1 MLKVRKGL
9 GLDVI
14 SSKALA
20 DSLDRC
26 IDPNEPFFNTLVRIL
41 ATRCMTSA
49 EYFAAGSHRGGGHEM
64 TEPAGEFR
72 HYGLATE
79 IYTHFTSPIRRY
91 ADLMVHRQ
99 LYSAISSSSSSTVV
113 GGGGDDIIRLRN
125 LESLCINL
133 NRRHRNAQFAGRAS
147 IEYFVGQAIKSG
159 RLSMVT
165 DDDRRRHCHPYEQD
179 GFIIRVFV
187 NGIVVYVPR
196 FGIEGLIRLDDIRRS
211 LRDMSSPGTD
221 ITGTTG
227 TTTGSNYYYIDEE
240 VVVADART
248 DDHED
253 GDQKKF
259 DPDEFVLD
267 VTEMTVI
274 TGQNRR
280 SRRRRRVRLEM
291 FGKVRVCVRDEKDED
306 TGKRKVKMELAL

>member
-14 SSKALA
+14 SSKSLA

-49 EYFAAGSHRGGGHEM
+49 EYFAAGSHRGGGQET

-79 IYTHFTSPIRRY
+79 MYTHFTSPIRRY

-99 LYSAISSSSSSTVV
+99 LYFAISSSSSSSTVV
-113 GGGGDDIIRLRN
+113 GGDIIRLRP
-125 LESLCINL
+125 LEGLCINL
-133 NRRHRNAQFAGRAS
+133 NRRHRNAQLAGRAS
-147 IEYFVGQAIKSG
+147 VEYFVGQAIKSG

-165 DDDRRRHCHPYEQD
+165 DDDDDDHHHHLGRRRRHHPYEQD
-179 GFIIRVFV
+179 GFVIRVFV

-211 LRDMSSPGTD
+211 LREMSS
-221 ITGTTG
+221 TGTTRR
-227 TTTGSNYYYIDEE
+227 NYHLDEE
-240 VVVADART
+240 IVADADT

-253 GDQKKF
+253 GDAKEF

-267 VTEMTVI
+267 VTEVMM
-274 TGQNRR
+274 GQS

-291 FGKVRVCVRDEKDED
+291 FGKVRVCVRDEKDEG
-306 TGKRKVKMELAL
+306 TGKRKVKLELAL